1 MNFHTNASSCSMASG
16 FGRHPQNTS
25 DLVQAFAITEEDVE
39 AVLRQHLGRVS
50 SPVIMSVTRLSSALL
65 PSLDHHTVALAAL
78 AGDDLEE
85 QTSYAHAEI
94 ERQLHEQGHLSA
106 V

>member
-1 MNFHTNASSCSMASG
+1 MTKGALYGLASAHG
-16 FGRHPQNTS
+16 QLQQEAG
-25 DLVQAFAITEEDVE
+25 DLVQAFSISEEDVE

-50 SPVIMSVTRLSSALL
+50 SPVIMSVSRLSSALL
-65 PSLDHHTVALAAL
+65 QGLDHDTVAMAAL

-94 ERQLHEQGHLSA
+94 ERQLCEQGHL
-106 V
+106 VGI